1 MLPGSAFFA
10 FMGFSADPSE
20 TWVRWIFLRFVDFMG
35 RFVGFILGF
44 VGFMGCSL
52 IFREVRW
59 ICPGFVDFMGCSL
72 VLSVLYIHEKFCRR
86 IAFISSNLSKAL
98 LRLVFFFRNKYH
110 SYIHLLFSKSGY
122 ASTHSSEK

>member
-1 MLPGSAFFA
+1 MFPGSAFFA

-35 RFVGFILGF
+35 RFVGFVLGF

-72 VLSVLYIHEKFCRR
+72 DYRFLPAVQPFFIKSTFYWTFAVL
-86 IAFISSNLSKAL
+86 
-98 LRLVFFFRNKYH
+98 
-110 SYIHLLFSKSGY
+110 
-122 ASTHSSEK
+122 

>member
-1 MLPGSAFFA
+1 MLPGPAFFA

-20 TWVRWIFLRFVDFMG
+20 TWVRWIFLRFVDYMG
-35 RFVGFILGF
+35 RFVGFVLGF

-72 VLSVLYIHEKFCRR
+72 NYCILKTNNIWIKRKLSLKNHEP
-86 IAFISSNLSKAL
+86 N
-98 LRLVFFFRNKYH
+98 YQ
-110 SYIHLLFSKSGY
+110 FSRSPSMG
-122 ASTHSSEK
+122 

>member
-1 MLPGSAFFA
+1 
-10 FMGFSADPSE
+10 MGLSADPGE

-35 RFVGFILGF
+35 RF

-72 VLSVLYIHEKFCRR
+72 DYRFLPAVQPFFIKSTFYWTFAVL
-86 IAFISSNLSKAL
+86 
-98 LRLVFFFRNKYH
+98 
-110 SYIHLLFSKSGY
+110 
-122 ASTHSSEK
+122 